1 MKPIKPPLLK
11 KKAIRNMRE
20 SAVETPDGKRASH
33 KMAWVGDPS
42 KKRGEFGVFPSITPK
57 KGKEKSTK
65 PDDWTTQSPKEAA
78 DKGEMIIVKSRRR
91 AEKLAAGSWK
101 KGQDRKDAMKEYR
114 LNKKENKNK

>member
-1 MKPIKPPLLK
+1 MKPINPLLK

-20 SAVETPDGKRASH
+20 SAAITPDGKRESH

-65 PDDWTTQSPKEAA
+65 PADWTTQSPKEAA

-114 LNKKENKNK
+114 LNKKNK